1 MGGVGNCK
9 NEIRNPDNKVA
20 TRKDIFLHF
29 KFSSVKYLLMLFTL
43 VGGAL
48 LPVQAILNTRLGRQ
62 TGGPLMG
69 SLLSFTV
76 GLICLLLLNLVVNT
90 SAVVHL
96 KPAAVTPWFIWLG
109 GFLGA
114 IFVGYI
120 TWVNQQ
126 QGVALTFAL
135 VVSGQLFCSLL
146 IDHYGLFGSAI
157 FIMNAKR
164 IVGAILIISGIFLIK
179 N

>member
-1 MGGVGNCK
+1 M
-9 NEIRNPDNKVA
+9 
-20 TRKDIFLHF
+20 
-29 KFSSVKYLLMLFTL
+29 KYLLLVLTLFT
-43 VGGAL
+43 GAL

-76 GLICLLLLNLVVNT
+76 GLICLLLLNLVINT
-90 SAVVHL
+90 SAVTNL
-96 KPAAVTPWFIWLG
+96 KPASVGPWWLWLG

-120 TWVNQQ
+120 TWVNQR

-135 VVSGQLFCSLL
+135 VVSGQIFCSLL
-146 IDHYGLFGSAI
+146 IDHFGLFGSGI
-157 FIMNAKR
+157 STINLPK
-164 IVGAILIISGIFLIK
+164 IVGAILIILGIILIK
-179 N
+179 K

>member
-1 MGGVGNCK
+1 M
-9 NEIRNPDNKVA
+9 
-20 TRKDIFLHF
+20 FLT
-29 KFSSVKYLLMLFTL
+29 LL
-43 VGGAL
+43 VGSL
-48 LPVQAILNTRLGRQ
+48 LPIQAILNTRLGKQ

-76 GLICLLLLNLVVNT
+76 GLICLLVLNLVTNA
-90 SAVVHL
+90 SAVVNL
-96 KPAAVTPWFIWLG
+96 KAAIVTPWYVWLG

-135 VVSGQLFCSLL
+135 VVSGQVFCSLI
-146 IDHYGLFGSAI
+146 IDHYGLLGSAVRTI
-157 FIMNAKR
+157 TLEKI
-164 IVGAILIISGIFLIK
+164 IGAILIIVGIILIK
-179 N
+179 K